1 MSNVSKVLKFAALY
15 PNHLNLNGDH
25 ANLLVLKKR
34 LEWRGV
40 KAEIVEVVRP
50 VDLHSFDLV
59 LLGHGSAAAWAEIGI
74 IDPNL
79 VAKIARLVESNFP
92 VLAVS
97 SGYVN
102 LIEELDSN
110 ATEHGEHISK
120 FARVDE
126 TVGYVNSD
134 SQVAEI
140 IWRGNSLLTL
150 LHGPVLAKNPKLADE
165 IISKANW
172 CDTSLTSI
180 DIETV
185 DLLAEASREIAFR
198 D

>member
-1 MSNVSKVLKFAALY
+1 LAL
-15 PNHLNLNGDH
+15 P
-25 ANLLVLKKR
+25 
-34 LEWRGV
+34 
-40 KAEIVEVVRP
+40 
-50 VDLHSFDLV
+50 S
-59 LLGHGSAAAWAEIGI
+59 
-74 IDPNL
+74 
-79 VAKIARLVESNFP
+79 AKIARLVESNFP

-102 LIEELDSN
+102 LIEELDFKSI
-110 ATEHGEHISK
+110 EHGEHISK

-134 SQVAEI
+134 AQVAEI

-165 IISKANW
+165 IIAKANW

-180 DIETV
+180 DIERIG
-185 DLLAEASREIAFR
+185 LLAEASREIAFR